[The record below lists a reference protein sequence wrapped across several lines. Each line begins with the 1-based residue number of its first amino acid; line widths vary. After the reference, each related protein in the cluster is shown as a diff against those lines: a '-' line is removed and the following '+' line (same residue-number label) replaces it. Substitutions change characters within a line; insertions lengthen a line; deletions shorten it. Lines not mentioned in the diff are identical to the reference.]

1 METVLIVIGVL
12 IVASYFLFRLMQS
25 KPSHRALER
34 GRDRRIIFFAVSNLG
49 LWLIFPAA
57 FFLLKKNFTFQ
68 MNFNLILGLVIGLL
82 IGVRSIFFWMTE
94 SDSAKSRPEE
104 AIGSVGIGC
113 FGLVF
118 HLAVGAV
125 LAILL

>member
-25 KPSHRALER
+25 KPSHRASER
-34 GRDRRIIFFAVSNLG
+34 GGDRRILFFVISSLG
-49 LWLIFPAA
+49 LWLIFPST
-57 FFLLKKNFTFQ
+57 FFLLKKIFAFQ

-82 IGVRSIFFWMTE
+82 IGVRSLLFWMSE
-94 SDSAKSRPEE
+94 SDSTKSRPEE

-125 LAILL
+125 LAMLL